1 MLWNCQKIKIHNNN
15 AQKFRENCFYFCKRD
30 IELKWSRCYYGVLSE
45 NQAGKKF
52 RQNTHNLFAKI
63 RKENNSTAKI
73 NIF

>member
-1 MLWNCQKIKIHNNN
+1 MN
-15 AQKFRENCFYFCKRD
+15 RSGSD
-30 IELKWSRCYYGVLSE
+30 VYGGLSE

-63 RKENNSTAKI
+63 RKENNSMTKI